1 MYRKRIHP
9 DISDTFSS
17 SDVTQTFCLLK
28 HMKLTVMM
36 KFKEMCVWKNMN
48 THMRVSCVCL
58 ITSIRPI
65 RDLWLN
71 SLQLL
76 RLSSNTQGNVCPDKQ
91 DITFYKSQKSTVYVV
106 LN

>member
-17 SDVTQTFCLLK
+17 SDVTQTFSLLK

-36 KFKEMCVWKNMN
+36 KFKEMCIWTHTCVYLVCVW
-48 THMRVSCVCL
+48 L
-58 ITSIRPI
+58 QARPI
-65 RDLWLN
+65 SDLWLN